1 MSIKIKKKPLDY
13 TFANG
18 FIGAQH
24 KNLMSKQDLIRAYS
38 SKELSG
44 VESVLQEFGYGNKI
58 FEDRIEFFIRREQN
72 KLFDLVFHTLSD
84 TTELGMFLFPFDYH
98 NIKVFLKAEFL
109 GITPDDN
116 YLLSTSFIEAKK
128 MEVMVRE
135 RNYILMTKNMRE
147 AIIETV
153 DLFNRSHD
161 PQVIDLV
168 LDKYCY
174 KDMIKGAVRTEDEFL
189 IEYMKLD
196 IDLLN
201 LNSFV
206 RLRNINKS
214 WAFFQKI
221 FLEGGHI
228 DENFFV
234 SNYEEP
240 YQSLGDKVAP
250 YGFRDLIVEG
260 AGFVDTNN
268 DFSIFEKIKSNL
280 KMDFIKK
287 AKYETFGI
295 APIAAFW
302 LAKEAEIDNVRI
314 VLAGRLAGLPV
325 EAISE
330 RLRDTY
336 V

>member
-1 MSIKIKKKPLDY
+1 MGMINKKKPEDY
-13 TFANG
+13 TFANA
-18 FIGAQH
+18 FIGTQTRH
-24 KNLMSKQDLIRAYS
+24 LMSKSDLARAVA
-38 SKELSG
+38 SKDLDG
-44 VESVLQEFGYGNKI
+44 VESVLQEFGYGKDI
-58 FEDRIEFFIRREQN
+58 FKDRIEYFIRREQN

-174 KDMIKGAVRTEDEFL
+174 KDMIKGANRTEDEFL
-189 IEYMKLD
+189 IDFMKQE

-201 LNSFV
+201 LNSFI
-206 RLRNINKS
+206 RLRNIKKP
-214 WAFFQKI
+214 WTFFQKI
-221 FLEGGHI
+221 FLDGGQI

-234 SNYEEP
+234 ANYEES
-240 YQSLGDKVAP
+240 YANLGDKLAP
-250 YGFRDLIVEG
+250 YGLKEIMSEG
-260 AGFVDTNN
+260 AALVETNN
-268 DFSIFEKIKSNL
+268 DFSLFEKIKSNMQM
-280 KMDFIKK
+280 KFIKK
-287 AKYETFGI
+287 VKYETFGI
-295 APIAAFW
+295 GAIAAFW
-302 LAKEAEIDNVRI
+302 LAKEAEIDNIRI
-314 VLAGRLAGLPV
+314 VLAGKLAELPEEV
-325 EAISE
+325 INE
-330 RLRDTY
+330 RIRETY